1 MLICEHLYMKKIN
14 MQLAVYMRL
23 TLVIF
28 LILYLPIF
36 TVHSM
41 NDGSMYA
48 QTQESLD
55 SLDKYILQ
63 IDIYNQQKE
72 ERIAVLKEHLKNVS
86 LSLDEQYRYTYLLF
100 DEYSTY
106 QSKEMYTGAKRLIEL
121 STCMNDKNK
130 LVDSEIQL
138 GYSYLWC
145 GAFKEACEYANT
157 IDTIGTSKDTKV
169 NYLMFQ
175 LNLEYEAALY
185 VKPLQFFLNK
195 YKDSMNH
202 IISQLEVLL
211 PASDDHLLEARQ
223 KACSHNGKFE
233 KAYQYLN
240 LRLKQSSGIS
250 REMSAKLGD
259 VGFYHLEMGDTVTAI
274 KYMVKSAIM
283 DIQIGS
289 KQAPALRK
297 IAEAIYPSGDIERAY
312 KYIQLSMDN
321 AVFFDSRYRM
331 YESSISLPLIDKD
344 LYELT
349 KKQKETLA
357 ITVSVII
364 LFIITLFFSLLYILK
379 QNKKLKSSAALIQK
393 QNVSLLSMNSR
404 IIEINKELQDVNNI
418 KDTYLGRVL
427 SDNSSSISTIEEL
440 VKVVRIKLKAKQ
452 YDDIIQFI
460 YRHDYLQKR
469 RDMLTRFDEMFL
481 MLFPNFIEKFNS
493 LLKEE
498 DRIMV
503 QEKNMLTPEL
513 RIFALIRLGV
523 TKSDT
528 IAEILNFSASTIR
541 NYKTKIRNISI
552 VPNEEFDKR
561 LLEIE
566 SAI

>member
-1 MLICEHLYMKKIN
+1 MKSTFVITI
-14 MQLAVYMRL
+14 LL
-23 TLVIF
+23 LCLPLV
-28 LILYLPIF
+28 PA
-36 TVHSM
+36 HSTDK
-41 NDGSMYA
+41 NRKD
-48 QTQESLD
+48 TQQVKANLD
-55 SLDKYILQ
+55 SLDKYIQ
-63 IDIYNQQKE
+63 IADIYTKQKE
-72 ERIAVLKEHLKNVS
+72 ERISALEERLKNTY

-106 QSKEMYTGAKRLIEL
+106 RSKLMYTSAQQLIEL
-121 STCMNDKNK
+121 STHMNDKNK

-138 GYSYLWC
+138 AYSYLWC
-145 GAFKEACEYANT
+145 GAFKEAYEYANT
-157 IDTIGTSKDTKV
+157 IDTIGTSRDTRV

-175 LNLEYEAALY
+175 LNLEYESALY
-185 VKPLQFFLNK
+185 VKPLKFFLDK
-195 YKDSMNH
+195 YEGSIDL
-202 IISQLEVLL
+202 IISQLEKLL
-211 PASDDHLLEARQ
+211 PANDDHLLEARQ
-223 KACSHNGKFE
+223 KACSHNNKFE
-233 KAYQYLN
+233 QAYQYLSQ
-240 LRLKQSSGIS
+240 RLEHSSGIS

-259 VGFYHLEMGDTVTAI
+259 VGFYHLEMGDTITAI

-297 IAEAIYPSGDIERAY
+297 IAEAIYPHGEVERAY

-349 KKQKETLA
+349 KKQKDTLVV
-357 ITVSVII
+357 TVCFII
-364 LFIITLFFSLLYILK
+364 LFIITLFVSFLYIWK
-379 QNKKLKSSAALIQK
+379 QNKKLKNSASLIRE
-393 QNVSLLSMNSR
+393 QNMSLLSMNTR
-404 IIEINKELQDVNNI
+404 MAEINKELQDANNI
-418 KDTYLGRVL
+418 KDTYLGRIL
-427 SDNSSSISTIEEL
+427 SDNSSSISTMEEL
-440 VKVVRIKLKAKQ
+440 AKVVRLKIKAKQ

-460 YRHDYLQKR
+460 YKHDYLKKR
-469 RDMLTRFDEMFL
+469 KEMLARFDEMFL
-481 MLFPNFIEKFNS
+481 KLFPNFVERFNS

-498 DRIMV
+498 DRVVIE
-503 QEKNMLTPEL
+503 EKNSLTPEL
-513 RIFALIRLGV
+513 RIFALVRLGV

-528 IAEILNFSASTIR
+528 IAEILNFSASTVR

-566 SAI
+566 SES